1 MNYSGGEKEN
11 HANGHPCTDMSGQ
24 IAPLQ
29 TTTTKTVAESM
40 ESVEDILDSC
50 CNKEEA
56 EDEQDLLSRSFSLHC
71 NMIDAVEQYAKDKGF
86 MIAHH
91 PKDYFTLE
99 KYKEFFPD
107 ELYPEKVKPPRRG
120 TIGCSSKSHGRVKNC
135 ECTFRIMYHWDT
147 CKKTFI
153 FSLSSDQIETNKNGT
168 VRPGSNLSH
177 NHPLAPQLAV
187 YDGREIVDKEKFVTA
202 DELKTIEDQSLSRV
216 NVAQMRFNLEEL
228 YPTRTFCAKM
238 LHRMKAKYIKSRYGE
253 GGEGHDLRDL
263 FKKGDLIRQLG
274 GIFEVIPDENFSV
287 RTIHC
292 QTKLMKEYAHVYG
305 DFKMA
310 DGTHSITIYDKVY
323 IFWFVVDCLANSK
336 IVGVT
341 VNFTEMSVDISD
353 GVRLFFG
360 HEFAVADTLRVG
372 EIAEIARYYN
382 PFVDNEFDVN
392 MPTSTVSSLDCAA
405 TADALRHETTNMP
418 LNASVAT
425 PAFMTPPSD
434 MSHETTMP
442 SSISILEDSNVL
454 SSASPDSSAPAFM
467 TDEGPSFP
475 LVAESAG
482 WNHLLDRKHFT
493 QQIMSSWAGLQDPQQ
508 FKSDVH
514 SLLDLANADLFES
527 ELALCLDEYRTD
539 KAQQLLKKISLLKHK
554 LAYAYTKHYFTAGH
568 VSDQRCE
575 GGMSAI
581 KANGKLS
588 LMLSNGTYSTAQTR
602 IQQVTRDHDIAALEE
617 MKYCRINLMKTG
629 KKYAAQFLLTKASA
643 LKYQVVKQVSPLC
656 TTQWTVKER
665 EESTAEYLVDVNGD
679 VEWRGKKFTCVTCTC
694 SFYTSTRMICPCG
707 CAVMQRMGMDIDSI
721 QNVHPYWHQWY
732 HPLWGEALQR
742 SFLPDY
748 EDSPN
753 RISPTEPTHYANTTI
768 TGLCHYNNNDSN
780 EESTRHF
787 NGEIFQ
793 QVGNLNH
800 LTTAT
805 RVSMLRQTW
814 NDVEKIASKTA
825 LGHKLAMAALIETS
839 NRLKSMN
846 LTDTN
851 SIIRP
856 NAFSKS
862 LR

>member
-1 MNYSGGEKEN
+1 M
-11 HANGHPCTDMSGQ
+11 
-24 IAPLQ
+24 
-29 TTTTKTVAESM
+29 
-40 ESVEDILDSC
+40 
-50 CNKEEA
+50 
-56 EDEQDLLSRSFSLHC
+56 
-71 NMIDAVEQYAKDKGF
+71 
-86 MIAHH
+86 
-91 PKDYFTLE
+91 
-99 KYKEFFPD
+99 
-107 ELYPEKVKPPRRG
+107 
-120 TIGCSSKSHGRVKNC
+120 
-135 ECTFRIMYHWDT
+135 
-147 CKKTFI
+147 
-153 FSLSSDQIETNKNGT
+153 
-168 VRPGSNLSH
+168 
-177 NHPLAPQLAV
+177 
-187 YDGREIVDKEKFVTA
+187 
-202 DELKTIEDQSLSRV
+202 
-216 NVAQMRFNLEEL
+216 
-228 YPTRTFCAKM
+228 
-238 LHRMKAKYIKSRYGE
+238 
-253 GGEGHDLRDL
+253 
-263 FKKGDLIRQLG
+263 
-274 GIFEVIPDENFSV
+274 
-287 RTIHC
+287 
-292 QTKLMKEYAHVYG
+292 
-305 DFKMA
+305 
-310 DGTHSITIYDKVY
+310 YDKVY

-341 VNFTEMSVDISD
+341 VNFTEKSVDISD

-372 EIAEIARYYN
+372 EIARYYD
-382 PFVDNEFDVN
+382 PFVDNVFDVN

-493 QQIMSSWAGLQDPQQ
+493 QQIMSSWAGLQDLQQ

-527 ELALCLDEYRTD
+527 EHARCLDEYRTD
-539 KAQQLLKKISLLKHK
+539 KAQQLLKKISLLKHNK
-554 LAYAYTKHYFTAGH
+554 LAYAYTKLYFTAGH
-568 VSDQRCE
+568 VSDQQCE

-588 LMLSNGTYSTAQTR
+588 L
-602 IQQVTRDHDIAALEE
+602 I
-617 MKYCRINLMKTG
+617 
-629 KKYAAQFLLTKASA
+629 
-643 LKYQVVKQVSPLC
+643 
-656 TTQWTVKER
+656 
-665 EESTAEYLVDVNGD
+665 
-679 VEWRGKKFTCVTCTC
+679 
-694 SFYTSTRMICPCG
+694 
-707 CAVMQRMGMDIDSI
+707 
-721 QNVHPYWHQWY
+721 
-732 HPLWGEALQR
+732 
-742 SFLPDY
+742 
-748 EDSPN
+748 
-753 RISPTEPTHYANTTI
+753 ANTTI

-780 EESTRHF
+780 KESTRHF

-800 LTTAT
+800 LTTAN

-839 NRLKSMN
+839 NCLKSMN

-856 NAFSKS
+856 NAFSNS